1 MGLGSCPNLK
11 MLLGWPHGGVDKN
24 CPGNYLAHVEQ
35 IGHAQDAGEDVLQ
48 RWYA

>member
-1 MGLGSCPNLK
+1 